1 MQSEKALLDRERIG
15 NSSLGAQS
23 SRRWHIVVLLT
34 TAITIAYID
43 RINLSSALPE
53 IRKSIPLSPG
63 ASGMLLSAFFWSY
76 AALHIPAGWL
86 VDRVGVKWP
95 LAIAFLLW
103 SGASAATALV
113 NTLTGLIFL
122 RMLLGIGESIVVPA
136 SMRYMRTNFLEK
148 ERGLPVGIYFA
159 GTKFGPAIG
168 APVTTYL
175 VLSHGWKWMFV
186 LTGVVSLVW
195 LVPWLLLMSSD
206 RRTAPAKAQETGR
219 EAVQSSSWTD
229 LLSMPVMW
237 GTILGTFCYNYFV
250 YFCMTW
256 MPTYFKERHG
266 LSLTESG
273 WFTFMSFGGM
283 ATIAVIGGW
292 AADRLISHGHNPV
305 TVRKGFTM
313 VGFVLAFSVLG
324 GAYADSASMSRFFA
338 VFSLIGLG
346 LATANYWALTQTLMP
361 SGVIGRVSGIQ
372 NAAASSAG
380 IAAPWITGLLIE
392 KTGNFDAP
400 VMAIGIWLAIGL
412 GSYLFLVREK
422 YAPWVKNGPSA

>member
-1 MQSEKALLDRERIG
+1 MQFEKPLLVRETIGSSSIGAQHSPRWSIVALLTI
-15 NSSLGAQS
+15 
-23 SRRWHIVVLLT
+23 
-34 TAITIAYID
+34 AITIAYID

-76 AALHIPAGWL
+76 ATLHIPAGWL
-86 VDRVGVKWP
+86 VDRIGVKWP
-95 LAIAFLLW
+95 LAAAFFLW
-103 SGASAATALV
+103 SCASAATALMS
-113 NTLTGLIFL
+113 TLTGLIFL
-122 RMLLGIGESIVVPA
+122 RILLGIGEAIVVPA
-136 SMRYMRTNFLEK
+136 SMRYMRTNFPEK

-168 APVTTYL
+168 APVATYL
-175 VLSHGWKWMFV
+175 VLGYGWQSMFV
-186 LTGVVSLVW
+186 LTGIVSLLW
-195 LVPWLLLMSSD
+195 LVPWLLLMRSD
-206 RRTAPAKAQETGR
+206 RGTTPRQAQDTLQEPV
-219 EAVQSSSWTD
+219 ASSSWKA
-229 LLSMPVMW
+229 LLSTPVMW

-283 ATIAVIGGW
+283 ATIAILGGW
-292 AADRLISHGHNPV
+292 AADRLITRGHNPV

-313 VGFVLAFSVLG
+313 VGFVLAFSVLL
-324 GAYADSASMSRFFA
+324 GAYAESASVSLFFA

-361 SGVIGRVSGIQ
+361 SGAIGRVAGIQ

-392 KTGNFDAP
+392 KTGSFDAP
-400 VMAIGIWLAIGL
+400 VKAIGVWLAIGL
-412 GSYLFLVREK
+412 SSYLLLVREK
-422 YAPWVKNGPSA
+422 YAPVVKNGSLV

>member
-1 MQSEKALLDRERIG
+1 MESEKRLL
-15 NSSLGAQS
+15 N
-23 SRRWHIVVLLT
+23 RRWHIVALLT
-34 TAITIAYID
+34 IAITIAYID
-43 RINLSSALPE
+43 RINLSSALPD
-53 IRKSIPLSPG
+53 IRKSIPLSAG

-95 LAIAFLLW
+95 LAVAFLLW
-103 SGASAATALV
+103 SSASAATALV
-113 NTLTGLIFL
+113 STLSGLIVL
-122 RMLLGIGESIVVPA
+122 RVLLGIGESLVVPA
-136 SMRYMRTNFLEK
+136 SMRFMRTNFSEK

-168 APVTTYL
+168 APLATYL
-175 VLSHGWKWMFV
+175 VLHYGWQAMFII
-186 LTGVVSLVW
+186 TGVVSLLW
-195 LVPWLLLMSSD
+195 LVPWLLLM
-206 RRTAPAKAQETGR
+206 RGERTATPRLIQASSQEAREPAT
-219 EAVQSSSWTD
+219 WTSV
-229 LLSMPVMW
+229 LSTPVMW

-273 WFTFMSFGGM
+273 WFTFMAFGGM
-283 ATIAVIGGW
+283 AAIAILGGW
-292 AADRLISHGHNPV
+292 SADQFITRGYNPV
-305 TVRKGFTM
+305 TVRKTFTM
-313 VGFVLAFSVLG
+313 VGFVLAFSVLL
-324 GAYADSASMSRFFA
+324 GAYSESASVSLFFA

-361 SGVIGRVSGIQ
+361 SSAIGRVAGIQ

-380 IAAPWITGLLIE
+380 IAAPWITGLLVE

-400 VMAIGIWLAIGL
+400 VIAIGIWLAVGL
-412 GSYLFLVREK
+412 SSYLFLVREK
-422 YAPWVKNGPSA
+422 YAPRMAEKLLEVL